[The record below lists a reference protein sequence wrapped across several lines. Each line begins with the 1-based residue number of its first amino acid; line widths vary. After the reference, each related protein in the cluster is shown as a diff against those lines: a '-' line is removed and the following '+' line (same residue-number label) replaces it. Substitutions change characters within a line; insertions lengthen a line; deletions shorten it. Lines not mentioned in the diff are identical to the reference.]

1 MLTEGAYDGE
11 ITLSSSSRTGVG
23 TATPTTRVAACV
35 AGVAAGERY
44 GWGACEG
51 DTGGEGDAVDLRGGW
66 WGGDVVVGGTHEHMN
81 T

>member
-44 GWGACEG
+44 GGGACEG
-51 DTGGEGDAVDLRGGW
+51 NAGGEGDAVDLRGGR
-66 WGGDVVVGGTHEHMN
+66 GGGVVVGGN